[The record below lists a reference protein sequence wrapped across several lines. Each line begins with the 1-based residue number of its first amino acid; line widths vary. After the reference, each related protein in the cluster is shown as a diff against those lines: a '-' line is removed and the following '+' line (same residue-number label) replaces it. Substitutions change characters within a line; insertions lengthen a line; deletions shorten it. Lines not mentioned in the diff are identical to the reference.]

1 MFKSIGVIFSLVAVA
16 SSGLV
21 VPQPRIACNEC
32 VMEMHNIAAVI
43 SQFAGDIEVTE
54 FNTQNILKYWKIFQE
69 FLKVE
74 YCPAAAAEDEH
85 LTIERCSQDLAD
97 AYPIM
102 LDMVIQHFFNDGAL
116 HICQVAGVCDVRSEL
131 LANHK
136 QPRP

>member
-1 MFKSIGVIFSLVAVA
+1 MLKSIAFIINLVALA

-21 VPQPRIACNEC
+21 VPKPRIACDEC

-102 LDMVIQHFFNDGAL
+102 LDLVIQHFFNDGAI
-116 HICQVAGVCDVRSEL
+116 HICQVAGVCDVRTQL
-131 LANHK
+131 LAVLK

>member
-1 MFKSIGVIFSLVAVA
+1 MPK
-16 SSGLV
+16 
-21 VPQPRIACNEC
+21 
-32 VMEMHNIAAVI
+32 
-43 SQFAGDIEVTE
+43 
-54 FNTQNILKYWKIFQE
+54 NILKYWQIFQE

-102 LDMVIQHFFNDGAL
+102 LDLVIQHFFNDGAL